1 MRYENWDVLL
11 FPEGSKVPIQEFKTQ
26 CFVIKDRE
34 SPYLHFQ
41 NHSVLSPGPFYPGHG
56 NGSAAQIPVLTAFVP
71 SLSQGSPFRV
81 SVHSWDRPRPSRRL
95 EGLMQPEDVVLYEVR
110 IFIDGL
116 CVSGSIFGQMTV
128 WPHVINQSSQIDKNG
143 NQDHLRFPPFH
154 SEILHQSHWDAGE
167 SHGRIRVV
175 ISEGLSRPH
184 RSPPFERVKDIIAL
198 AFQHAPLHVLEQS
211 NIAWPNPGMW
221 CQGPRNMFKY
231 HSESVFSDT
240 KDIEDAHAHSPARH
254 ETRTSGTG
262 SSINSSAAMYST
274 WPYRLF
280 PPPTTQWQGGLRDSR
295 WASNDLPMPDPFME
309 PYMTHRSSRRAA
321 RSTLEDVPMPD
332 YVGSS
337 STSSRAISNMTG
349 VSFEHSKH
357 PSISASADDE
367 TYGPLIDAF
376 GPSKPR
382 SSGTFAPTNT
392 PASIPPMASRPS
404 AAAEARS
411 ASYSTKNGSRT
422 SVLKEVSQPGTR
434 DVSGSSTRSGPVD
447 SLSETVMGGRLQ
459 VSPSPKVKGKKER
472 KSLQDNKE
480 NESSEPSSRD
490 VSRGSSI
497 QPRVVLRSG
506 GASSVSSDSKRKRSG
521 GLTGDTQVSKDD
533 ASTPSP
539 TKKVTRVGEHSNDDQ
554 IVFDDLLD
562 PRAHE
567 ISEIE

>member
-1 MRYENWDVLL
+1 M
-11 FPEGSKVPIQEFKTQ
+11 
-26 CFVIKDRE
+26 
-34 SPYLHFQ
+34 
-41 NHSVLSPGPFYPGHG
+41 
-56 NGSAAQIPVLTAFVP
+56 
-71 SLSQGSPFRV
+71 
-81 SVHSWDRPRPSRRL
+81 
-95 EGLMQPEDVVLYEVR
+95 
-110 IFIDGL
+110 
-116 CVSGSIFGQMTV
+116 
-128 WPHVINQSSQIDKNG
+128 
-143 NQDHLRFPPFH
+143 
-154 SEILHQSHWDAGE
+154 AG
-167 SHGRIRVV
+167 
-175 ISEGLSRPH
+175 
-184 RSPPFERVKDIIAL
+184 
-198 AFQHAPLHVLEQS
+198 
-211 NIAWPNPGMW
+211 
-221 CQGPRNMFKY
+221 
-231 HSESVFSDT
+231 
-240 KDIEDAHAHSPARH
+240 
-254 ETRTSGTG
+254 
-262 SSINSSAAMYST
+262 
-274 WPYRLF
+274 
-280 PPPTTQWQGGLRDSR
+280 

-309 PYMTHRSSRRAA
+309 PYMAHRSSRRAA
-321 RSTLEDVPMPD
+321 RSTLEDEPMPD

-367 TYGPLIDAF
+367 TYGPLIDTF
-376 GPSKPR
+376 GVFKSR

-422 SVLKEVSQPGTR
+422 SILKEVSQPGTR
-434 DVSGSSTRSGPVD
+434 EVSGSSTRSGPPAD
-447 SLSETVMGGRLQ
+447 SLGETAMARLQ

-490 VSRGSSI
+490 VSRGSSV
-497 QPRVVLRSG
+497 QPKVILRSG

-521 GLTGDTQVSKDD
+521 DPRDTQASKDD

>member
-11 FPEGSKVPIQEFKTQ
+11 FPEGSRVPIQEFKTQ
-26 CFVIKDRE
+26 CFVTKDRE

-41 NHSVLSPGPFYPGHG
+41 DHSILSPGPFYSGHG
-56 NGSAAQIPVLTAFVP
+56 NSGNAAQIPVLTTFIP
-71 SLSQGSPFRV
+71 SLPQNSPFRV

-95 EGLMQPEDVVLYEVR
+95 EGFMQPEDVVL
-110 IFIDGL
+110 
-116 CVSGSIFGQMTV
+116 GSIFGQMTV
-128 WPHVINQSSQIDKNG
+128 WPHVINQSSQVDKNG

-154 SEILHQSHWDAGE
+154 SEILYQSHWDAGE

-184 RSPPFERVKDIIAL
+184 RSPPFERVKDIIIF
-198 AFQHAPLHVLEQS
+198 AFQHAPLQALEHS

-221 CQGPRNMFKY
+221 LQTSRNMFKY
-231 HSESVFSDT
+231 HSESIFSDN
-240 KDIEDAHAHSPARH
+240 KDTEDAHAHSPARH
-254 ETRTSGTG
+254 ETATSGTG
-262 SSINSSAAMYST
+262 SSINSSMAMYST
-274 WPYRLF
+274 WPYRIF
-280 PPPTTQWQGGLRDSR
+280 PPPTAQWQGGLRDPR
-295 WASNDLPMPDPFME
+295 WASNDLPMPDPFMD
-309 PYMTHRSSRRAA
+309 PYMTHRSSRRGA

-349 VSFEHSKH
+349 ISFEHSKN

-376 GPSKPR
+376 GAPKPR

-392 PASIPPMASRPS
+392 PASIPPMASKPS

-422 SVLKEVSQPGTR
+422 SILKEVSQPGTR
-434 DVSGSSTRSGPVD
+434 DASGSSVKSGPPPD
-447 SLSETVMGGRLQ
+447 SPGETLMEKRLQ

-490 VSRGSSI
+490 VSRGSSV
-497 QPRVVLRSG
+497 QPKVILRSG
-506 GASSVSSDSKRKRSG
+506 GASSVSSDSKRKRSS
-521 GLTGDTQVSKDD
+521 GLVRDTRASKDD
-533 ASTPSP
+533 ADTPSP
-539 TKKVTRVGEHSNDDQ
+539 TKKVIRVGEHDNDDQ

-562 PRAHE
+562 LRAHVV
-567 ISEIE
+567 SEIE